1 MLGLH
6 RSKIMPLMRK
16 LVLALFLAAA
26 LAFPTTV
33 SEPLAELEQKVK
45 VHELEQR
52 VASLQAGT
60 VKEAQPRGALM
71 KKAPLRLPPCSEK
84 EECYQYCVRVVWKS
98 NAILGRR
105 AQRAFT

>member
-1 MLGLH
+1 
-6 RSKIMPLMRK
+6 MPLMRK

-26 LAFPTTV
+26 LAFPKTV
-33 SEPLAELEQKVK
+33 SERLAELEQKVK

-60 VKEAQPRGALM
+60 VKEASCEFNNKFP
-71 KKAPLRLPPCSEK
+71 
-84 EECYQYCVRVVWKS
+84 ECYGYCVRVVWIS

>member
-1 MLGLH
+1 
-6 RSKIMPLMRK
+6 MPLMRK

-26 LAFPTTV
+26 LAFPKTV
-33 SEPLAELEQKVK
+33 SERLAELEQKVK

-60 VKEAQPRGALM
+60 VKEASCKCHNEA
-71 KKAPLRLPPCSEK
+71 PCSHR
-84 EECYQYCVRVVWKS
+84 ECLNYCVRVVWKS

>member
-1 MLGLH
+1 
-6 RSKIMPLMRK
+6 MPLMRK

-26 LAFPTTV
+26 LAFPKPV
-33 SEPLAELEQKVK
+33 SERLAELEQKVK

-60 VKEAQPRGALM
+60 VKKASCKFGS
-71 KKAPLRLPPCSEK
+71 KK
-84 EECYQYCVRVVWKS
+84 ECYDHCVRVVWKS

>member
-1 MLGLH
+1 
-6 RSKIMPLMRK
+6 MPLMRK

-26 LAFPTTV
+26 LAFPKTV
-33 SEPLAELEQKVK
+33 SERLAELEQKVK

-60 VKEAQPRGALM
+60 VKEAWTPWCPGGNKTRCLQR
-71 KKAPLRLPPCSEK
+71 
-84 EECYQYCVRVVWKS
+84 CVRVMWIS